1 MDLYQHFRKEEYPFI
16 DQVLSWRE
24 EVTTRY
30 QRKLIDFLHPREQ
43 RILRSIIGNDEEL
56 SLSFDGGWDHAERQ
70 RAILAPY
77 YEEIADSDFELELL
91 QATFPDKFVSIEHR
105 DVLGAFLSAGIKRK
119 KIGDIVIH
127 DNVIQILVTEDISA
141 YLIANITG
149 IKKAGIQFE
158 RTALSERLISQDQW
172 QSRTATCASL
182 RLDLLIKEM
191 YQMSRQQALILIKK
205 GFVKVNFQTIEQPAF
220 TLEEADMVSVRGKG
234 RSRISELQGMTKKD
248 KYRINYE
255 KLL

>member
-24 EVTTRY
+24 EITTRY

-43 RILRSIIGNDEEL
+43 RILQSIIGNDEEL
-56 SLSFDGGWDHAERQ
+56 SLSFAGGWDHAERK

-77 YEEIADSDFELELL
+77 YEEITDIDFELELL

-158 RTALSERLISQDQW
+158 RVGLSNRLISQDQW

-182 RLDLLIKEM
+182 RLDVLMKEM
-191 YQMSRQQALILIKK
+191 YQMSRQQALTLIKK

-220 TLEEADMVSVRGKG
+220 TLEEADMISVRGKG
-234 RSRISELQGMTKKD
+234 RSRIAELQGMTKKD
-248 KYRINYE
+248 KFRINYE